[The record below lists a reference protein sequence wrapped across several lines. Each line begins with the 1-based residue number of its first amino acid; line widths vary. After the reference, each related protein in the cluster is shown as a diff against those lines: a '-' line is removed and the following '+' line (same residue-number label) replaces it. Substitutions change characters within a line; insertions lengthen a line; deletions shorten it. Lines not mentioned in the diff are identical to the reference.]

1 MNIDK
6 FIKERVMLHDGVETR
21 FFNQCVGL
29 LCPRCKLQIEPDLY
43 QSQDFAWLPE
53 HIQAAG
59 GQR

>member
-1 MNIDK
+1 
-6 FIKERVMLHDGVETR
+6 MLHDGVETR

-59 GQR
+59 G